1 MVNCLIVNKLQ
12 TINKDIMAVTMA
24 EISKLRTMTGAGMMD
39 CKNALIEAES
49 DFEKAVEIIRK
60 KGQAVAA
67 KRSDR
72 EASEGCVL
80 AASKG
85 GFAAVLALKCE
96 TDFVAKNAEF
106 VALTQSFLDAALAN
120 KPASITELNALQIN
134 GKSISELIVER
145 IGVTGEKME
154 LDFYEFVEGGSTATY
169 IHPGNK
175 LATIVAFAE
184 ENAGYEIIRGV
195 AMHIAAMSPV
205 AIDESA
211 VPQKVKDNELAV
223 AIEKTKA
230 ELVLKEVEVALKK
243 AGINPAHVD
252 SEAHIE
258 SNMSK
263 GWITAEVATKARE
276 IKETVTAEK
285 TATLDE
291 KKVNNIAA
299 GRMAKFF
306 KEYTL
311 LEQKYEGC
319 TEEAGEIT
327 VKELLAKKHLTCN
340 AFKRVTLNQE

>member
-1 MVNCLIVNKLQ
+1 
-12 TINKDIMAVTMA
+12 MAVTMA

-39 CKNALIEAES
+39 CKNALIEAEN
-49 DFEKAVEIIRK
+49 DFDKAIEIIRK

-80 AASKG
+80 AGEKD

-96 TDFVAKNAEF
+96 TDFVAKNADF
-106 VALTQSFLDAALAN
+106 IALTQSILDKAIAEKPESLDALKALTFTADGRTI
-120 KPASITELNALQIN
+120 ADLVTERSGI
-134 GKSISELIVER
+134 
-145 IGVTGEKME
+145 TGEKLE
-154 LDFYEFVEGGSTATY
+154 LDYYEFVNGGTVTTY

-184 ENAGYEIIRGV
+184 NDAEYETIHGV

-211 VPQKVKDNELAV
+211 VPQKIKDNELAV
-223 AIEKTKA
+223 AIEKTKTEMVA
-230 ELVLKEVEVALKK
+230 KEVEVALKK

-252 SEAHIE
+252 SDDHIE
-258 SNMSK
+258 SNMAK
-263 GWITAEVATKARE
+263 GWITAEDAAKARE
-276 IKETVTAEK
+276 IKSTVVAEK
-285 TATLDE
+285 SASLPE
-291 KKVNNIAA
+291 QKVNSIAA

-311 LEQKYEGC
+311 LEQKYEGGG
-319 TEEAGEIT
+319 EEAGKTT
-327 VKELLAKKHLTCN
+327 VKELLAKKHLTCV